1 MLMISRGLPIE
12 SVRCFC
18 NASPVIWNWRQS
30 QKIDVDRAIS
40 VALQGLVQQ
49 VQEQTGGCHILPEM
63 DEFQTVVADG
73 TYGVRSVP
81 PMDRDRTGSGRA
93 CLSHMP
99 SKSAG
104 RRRWR

>member
-1 MLMISRGLPIE
+1 MLIAARGLPVE
-12 SVRCFC
+12 KRSLFLQRV
-18 NASPVIWNWRQS
+18 ASDLELRRQS

-40 VALQGLVQQ
+40 VALRGLVQQ
-49 VQEQTGGCHILPEM
+49 AQKQTGGCHILP

-104 RRRWR
+104 KRRWR